1 MTLTNSLIKLFL
13 FLSTVLGSSNSVIK
27 SYETLKNRSEPTHAT
42 PHINNL
48 IRNGLGHLNKDERD
62 KLNEIGLRIIG
73 NRITTMDPVLDQT
86 YDTDHFRFYYT
97 LQDNDAVENIDYVLI
112 MGTIFEEVWSFYMD
126 SIGFQSPPV
135 NSDGLYEVRIENLPS
150 FYFGYAVALGNGAS
164 CNSYIKMRNSYSG
177 SQFSE
182 HSEEENIK
190 VTAVHE
196 FFHAIQFDY
205 NCFALDQSLWF
216 LEATA
221 VWSEDEL
228 YNDINDLYRYM
239 PSWFANPSKPIFESS
254 GIHMYGSFIIF
265 QYIDEHLGG
274 RETIRNCWEASR
286 ELANPSTDV
295 TYDAI
300 DAALE
305 PFGLSFE
312 DAYLRMRIANRVL
325 SNQIGAEPYTYQ
337 EAEAYREVVGDWGM
351 PSGPPEA
358 TLLFQ
363 KGNIE
368 TINNSGLSLYE
379 SAYYLINTDDPVS
392 LTGIE
397 SEGRTQ
403 LTSVLKLRDSD
414 EWTVR
419 SGNQINIDP
428 EINLD
433 WISLIV
439 SPLGRNNNN
448 WDWTIRIS
456 DGFSED
462 FTLFSPYP
470 NPSIGELVSIDMQV
484 ISSQTIT
491 TRIFDLSGREIW
503 SKIEEFNSPSL
514 KTVQWNG
521 INHNGNKVSNGIY
534 FIVAEGINQTD
545 SKKIIYLKKN

>member
-1 MTLTNSLIKLFL
+1 
-13 FLSTVLGSSNSVIK
+13 
-27 SYETLKNRSEPTHAT
+27 
-42 PHINNL
+42 
-48 IRNGLGHLNKDERD
+48 
-62 KLNEIGLRIIG
+62 
-73 NRITTMDPVLDQT
+73 
-86 YDTDHFRFYYT
+86 
-97 LQDNDAVENIDYVLI
+97 
-112 MGTIFEEVWSFYMD
+112 
-126 SIGFQSPPV
+126 
-135 NSDGLYEVRIENLPS
+135 
-150 FYFGYAVALGNGAS
+150 
-164 CNSYIKMRNSYSG
+164 
-177 SQFSE
+177 
-182 HSEEENIK
+182 
-190 VTAVHE
+190 
-196 FFHAIQFDY
+196 
-205 NCFALDQSLWF
+205 
-216 LEATA
+216 
-221 VWSEDEL
+221 
-228 YNDINDLYRYM
+228 
-239 PSWFANPSKPIFESS
+239 
-254 GIHMYGSFIIF
+254 MYGSFILF

-286 ELANPSTDV
+286 ELANPNTDV

-337 EAEAYREVVGDWGM
+337 EAKAYREVVGDWGM